1 MAAWEQTPS
10 GYYPGQPAP
19 PQPGFVSGGQNK
31 QQYSQ
36 EAPLFGSGF
45 NSPQSP
51 SAPNM
56 QSSYQQQQTDG
67 FSSSFGEKNIRMAFL
82 RKVYSILM
90 CQLAVTLAFGTVFFA
105 HKPTQTYVAE
115 NPAIMW
121 LAFIMM
127 IVTLL
132 TLSCCHEVRRTAPA
146 NYIFLALFT
155 VAESFLVGCIVSI
168 HKLDSVIF
176 AVGMTS
182 IVCLGLTIFAFQT
195 KMDFT
200 MMGGALFVGVL
211 ILFLF
216 GIFTIF
222 FPSRIGSLVYSAGGA
237 FIFSLYLIYDTQLM
251 IGGEHKYSISP
262 EEYVFAALNLYIDV
276 INLFLHILNL
286 ISASRD

>member
-1 MAAWEQTPS
+1 
-10 GYYPGQPAP
+10 
-19 PQPGFVSGGQNK
+19 
-31 QQYSQ
+31 
-36 EAPLFGSGF
+36 
-45 NSPQSP
+45 
-51 SAPNM
+51 M
-56 QSSYQQQQTDG
+56 QSSYQQQAAFDG
-67 FSSSFGEKNIRMAFL
+67 FNSSFGEKAIRMAFL

-105 HKPTQTYVAE
+105 HAPTRNYVAQ

-121 LAFIMM
+121 LAMIMM
-127 IVTLL
+127 FVTLL
-132 TLSCCHEVRRTAPA
+132 VLSCCHELRRTAPT
-146 NYIFLALFT
+146 NYIFLSLFT
-155 VAESFLVGCIVSI
+155 VAESFLVGCIVSL
-168 HKLDSVIF
+168 HKLDSVVF

-195 KMDFT
+195 KIDFT

-216 GIFTIF
+216 GIFSMF

-262 EEYVFAALNLYIDV
+262 EEYVFAALNLYIDI
-276 INLFLHILNL
+276 INLFLHILSL